1 VIKPTI
7 YKVLRD
13 KLGREPTN
21 AELKAEVD
29 RIKQEA
35 LVGLA
40 EKGKL
45 PFQRGRRQPT
55 KKTPAQLQ
63 REYVAERPYHV
74 YSSGA
79 SGDAFESRYASLT
92 DAKATADRIVGR
104 SAPRAYVRLGREI
117 VYKTYAS

>member
-1 VIKPTI
+1 MKRKGYSDLTKAI
-7 YKVLRD
+7 YSM
-13 KLGREPTN
+13 PS
-21 AELKAEVD
+21 
-29 RIKQEA
+29 
-35 LVGLA
+35 
-40 EKGKL
+40 
-45 PFQRGRRQPT
+45 RQ
-55 KKTPAQLQ
+55 
-63 REYVAERPYHV
+63 YVAERPYHV